1 MRKNGEAMTREKQK
15 EQALKN
21 IKTLMRTFRLSSDIM
36 EACKEDDILYSL
48 ALKYQNRR
56 WAINCTLAGHKEF
69 SEIVREF
76 EAKYEAYVY
85 HCLVNGDLFTMLYVG
100 KNEEDW
106 NLLSPSPDGDV
117 VYAAV
122 YNTTYHFIEFGY
134 VQLDRLSKT
143 LIRIA

>member
-1 MRKNGEAMTREKQK
+1 MNREKQK

-21 IKTLMRTFRLSSDIM
+21 IKILMRTFRLSPNIL

-48 ALKYQNRR
+48 AIKYQNRR
-56 WAINCTLAGHKEF
+56 WAINCSVDGHKEF
-69 SEIVREF
+69 SKIVCEF
-76 EAKYEAYVY
+76 ETKYGAYVY
-85 HCLVNGDLFTMLYVG
+85 HCLVNIELFTMLYVG
-100 KNEEDW
+100 QSEDDW
-106 NLLSPSPDGDV
+106 DLYSPSPNGDV

-134 VQLDRLSKT
+134 IQLGCLSKT